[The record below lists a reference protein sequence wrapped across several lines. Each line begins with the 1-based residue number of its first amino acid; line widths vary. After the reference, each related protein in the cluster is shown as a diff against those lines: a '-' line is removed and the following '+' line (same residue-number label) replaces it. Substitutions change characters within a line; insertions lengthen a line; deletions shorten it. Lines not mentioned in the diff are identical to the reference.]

1 MAVQRACKTRLVL
14 QRETCSVVAR
24 CLIGECHVEADDRDR
39 LFNVIPKLG
48 QSDHFQ
54 NQRTVLVDEITT
66 TEWV

>member
-14 QRETCSVVAR
+14 QRETCSDDAR

-39 LFNVIPKLG
+39 RFHVIPILG